1 MRILND
7 WDEEGIT
14 VAIKDDVRKSDS
26 DFDVFPFVMRLGN
39 TEVELTFEELDRLV
53 GLGASAL
60 QDISIR
66 EEAYGRG

>member
-1 MRILND
+1 LND